1 MIIRYC
7 LIFIVQCYLIRVYI
21 KEWLRILIDR
31 LGKMRE
37 HNYCKNFNVPQGDKS
52 MSAAIDIRGLKR
64 ICAGCGTRFYDMNKR
79 PIVCPSCGDEFSG
92 EVKVKT
98 RRSKAVEAAED
109 TKAALAAEAKPEAD
123 EDELEEP
130 ADTEATEVSL
140 EEAQSVEKSEDEEDT
155 VAPDLDMDAGIGD
168 LDEITADDD
177 DLDDDVDLD
186 ADSDKDE

>member
-1 MIIRYC
+1 
-7 LIFIVQCYLIRVYI
+7 
-21 KEWLRILIDR
+21 
-31 LGKMRE
+31 
-37 HNYCKNFNVPQGDKS
+37 

-64 ICAGCGTRFYDMNKR
+64 ICTGCGTRFYDMNKR
-79 PIVCPSCGDEFSG
+79 PIVCPSCGAEFSG

-168 LDEITADDD
+168 LDEITAYDD

-186 ADSDKDE
+186 ADSYKDE